1 MLLGQARPLAREALA
16 ALHAA
21 QQRQKAL
28 LEAKLE
34 ATVRICKVASRDC
47 VNGKGQI
54 GRSLSCYSII
64 ITYHYQVSCHD
75 FVYFSTVLH

>member
-1 MLLGQARPLAREALA
+1 MQEQLGPNAELVGDLDEAELAVLLGQARPLAREALA

-34 ATVRICKVASRDC
+34 ATVRICKVA
-47 VNGKGQI
+47 
-54 GRSLSCYSII
+54 
-64 ITYHYQVSCHD
+64 TA
-75 FVYFSTVLH
+75 